1 VAAEPTA
8 EASFLASP
16 GKIAWNIYLMLDHRQ
31 ADPASTPI
39 VMKPSLDAES
49 HFLYSGS
56 MEHNHATHAFA
67 ALGHPGRL
75 AVFRLL
81 MRFAPQGVRP
91 TEMAEAL
98 GLKQNTL
105 SHHLADLTASGLV
118 AVTRVGRSLYY
129 AVDLD
134 AAEGLIGYLAL
145 DVGRARPD
153 LLAPLRSSKKDTAP
167 MPSPLHDTDFDVLF
181 ICSGNSARS
190 IFAEALLRD
199 LGQGKF
205 QSFSAGTRPNSEL
218 NPFALEILQRNGHDT
233 ASLRSKHISEFQ
245 QPGAILMDF
254 VFTVCDTAAA
264 EECPPWPGQPIT
276 GHWGLPDPVK
286 ATGTDAEKALIF
298 AQTYAALRRRITAFV
313 ELPFESL
320 SRMSLQSSVDAIGID
335 KGLAL

>member
-1 VAAEPTA
+1 MEQR
-8 EASFLASP
+8 LA
-16 GKIAWNIYLMLDHRQ
+16 I
-31 ADPASTPI
+31 
-39 VMKPSLDAES
+39 
-49 HFLYSGS
+49 
-56 MEHNHATHAFA
+56 HAFA
-67 ALGHPGRL
+67 TLGHPGRL

-91 TEMAEAL
+91 TEIAGAL

-105 SHHLADLTASGLV
+105 SHHLADLATAGLV
-118 AVTRVGRSLYY
+118 TVTRHGRSLFY

-134 AAEGLIGYLAL
+134 VTEDLIGYLAV

-153 LLAPLRSSKKDTAP
+153 LLAPHLAARKDAT
-167 MPSPLHDTDFDVLF
+167 MRDTDFDVLF

-199 LGQGKF
+199 LGKGKF
-205 QSFSAGTRPNSEL
+205 QAFSAGTRPNSEL
-218 NPFALEILQRNGHDT
+218 NPIALEILKRNGHDVT
-233 ASLRSKHISEFQ
+233 GLRSKHISEFQ
-245 QPGAILMDF
+245 QPGSIVMDF

-286 ATGTDAEKALIF
+286 ATGTDAERALVF
-298 AQTYAALRRRITAFV
+298 AQTYAALRRRIAAFV

-320 SRMSLQSSVDAIGID
+320 TRLSLQSHVDAIGTD
-335 KGLAL
+335 AHSAEKA

>member
-1 VAAEPTA
+1 
-8 EASFLASP
+8 
-16 GKIAWNIYLMLDHRQ
+16 
-31 ADPASTPI
+31 
-39 VMKPSLDAES
+39 
-49 HFLYSGS
+49 
-56 MEHNHATHAFA
+56 MEQNRAIHAFA
-67 ALGHPGRL
+67 TLGHPGRM

-91 TEMAEAL
+91 TEIAEAL

-105 SHHLADLTASGLV
+105 SHHLADLAASGLV
-118 AVTRVGRSLYY
+118 QVTRAGRSLYY

-134 AAEGLIGYLAL
+134 TTEGLIGYLAL

-153 LLAPLRSSKKDTAP
+153 LLAPLLSAPKDTAHMDRTIP
-167 MPSPLHDTDFDVLF
+167 DTDFDVLF

-199 LGQGKF
+199 LGKGKF
-205 QSFSAGTRPNSEL
+205 QAFSAGTRPNTEL
-218 NPFALEILQRNGHDT
+218 NPFALEILKRNGHDIT
-233 ASLRSKHISEFQ
+233 GLRSKHLSEFQ
-245 QPGAILMDF
+245 QPGSIVMDF

-286 ATGTDAEKALIF
+286 ATGTDAEKALVF
-298 AQTYAALRRRITAFV
+298 AQTYAALRRRIMTFV

-320 SRMSLQSSVDAIGID
+320 SRMSLQSRVDAIGSD
-335 KGLAL
+335 AQAKA